1 MKKPSIKNID
11 YDDKARV
18 LKVLK
23 LMKVKKEPV
32 VSKRKI
38 DKKPKKLDVE
48 QFLPKDRVKTV
59 SDEIINSRRIKQAL
73 DVEYARV
80 QGKANDKVKEAL
92 KKLVTKST
100 GDEIQEQMALDIIK
114 ERKAKAEKS
123 SSTRQLLE
131 YFESKETPEQLL
143 NRVPEYVDAE
153 PVVKK

>member
-1 MKKPSIKNID
+1 MKKPSRKNIE

-38 DKKPKKLDVE
+38 DKKPKKLNVE

-80 QGKANDKVKEAL
+80 QGKSNDKVKEAL
-92 KKLVTKST
+92 KKLVT
-100 GDEIQEQMALDIIK
+100 
-114 ERKAKAEKS
+114 
-123 SSTRQLLE
+123 
-131 YFESKETPEQLL
+131 
-143 NRVPEYVDAE
+143 
-153 PVVKK
+153 